1 MRILIVTSQFP
12 IADEPNRGRPLH
24 QTIRELACLATVRV
38 ASPVAVYPRWA
49 RPLTYL
55 SRPPR
60 PAGVDPDIDA
70 AHVGY
75 PALPLASRP
84 FNGWSC
90 ARALRAECQRF
101 RPDLVLSYWMYP
113 DAFGAMLVARRAG
126 LPLVAGARGSDLRV
140 RDPVSRMLTRP
151 VVAAAERLLVVSED
165 LGRIAVG
172 DYGADGRRVRVIG
185 NGCNAHLFR
194 LCERPAARADLRVP
208 PSARLVLYVGRLV
221 AAKGL
226 HELLEAMAALS
237 PSVHGLHLALLGE
250 GPLEA
255 ALRRRIAALPGL
267 QVTLAGAQP
276 PETVA
281 RWMAAADV
289 VTLPSHSE
297 GHPNVLVEAM
307 ACGRP
312 VVATRVGGIPEVVD
326 RSSGILVPPHDP
338 PALRRG
344 LAQALARQW
353 DEESISRR
361 FSRDW
366 RRVAEETLDA
376 CREALHSHAV
386 RRAVPR
392 LPPGRRD
399 PGTEG
404 R

>member
-12 IADEPNRGRPLH
+12 IAGEPNRGRPLH

-38 ASPVAVYPRWA
+38 ASPVAVYPSWT
-49 RPLTYL
+49 RPRTYL

-60 PAGVDPDIDA
+60 SDGIDHDIDA

-75 PALPLASRP
+75 PALPVASRP

-90 ARALRAECQRF
+90 ARALRAQCDRF

-126 LPLVAGARGSDLRV
+126 IPLVAGARGSDLRV

-165 LGRIAVG
+165 LGRIAVR
-172 DYGADGRRVRVIG
+172 DYGADARRVRAIG
-185 NGCNAHLFR
+185 NGCDARLFR
-194 LCERPAARADLRVP
+194 PCDRPAARAGLGVP
-208 PSARLVLYVGRLV
+208 PGARLVLYVGRLV

-237 PSVHGLHLALLGE
+237 PSVPGLHLALLGE

-267 QVTLAGAQP
+267 HVTLAGAQP
-276 PETVA
+276 PEAVA

-326 RSSGILVPPHDP
+326 PSSGILVPPHDP

-353 DEESISRR
+353 DEDSISRR
-361 FSRDW
+361 YARDW

-386 RRAVPR
+386 RTAVPR
-392 LPPGRRD
+392 LSPGRRK
-399 PGTEG
+399 PGAEG
-404 R
+404 W